1 VEVEKLMKGKGRKRW
16 GCRDWREPDRGS
28 GADEGVRPTSRV
40 IIGGMSLLSICQWIQ
55 NTDSSTALRES
66 TYLFP
71 IIETTH
77 VLALSLSVGLL
88 VVSDLRLIGVSMR
101 QRPASEVFRQLA
113 PWMLAGFAIM
123 FASGLLLFWS
133 QALKAYNSMFFRIKL
148 GLLVLAALNAAVYHY
163 RRMDETQARLAGWL
177 SLMIWAGVI
186 AAGRTMAY
194 TF

>member
-1 VEVEKLMKGKGRKRW
+1 
-16 GCRDWREPDRGS
+16 
-28 GADEGVRPTSRV
+28 
-40 IIGGMSLLSICQWIQ
+40 MSLLSVCQWIQ
-55 NTDSSTALRES
+55 NTETSTALRES
-66 TYLFP
+66 TYVFP

-88 VVSDLRLIGVSMR
+88 VVSDLRLIGVVMR
-101 QRPASEVFRQLA
+101 RRRASEVFRQLA

-133 QALKAYNSMFFRIKL
+133 QALKAYNSVFFRAKL
-148 GLLVLAALNAAVYHY
+148 LLLVLAGVNACIYHLTVY
-163 RRMDETQARLAGWL
+163 RRMNEWENKLVPPPLARMAGWL
-177 SLMIWAGVI
+177 SLIIWAGVI

>member
-1 VEVEKLMKGKGRKRW
+1 
-16 GCRDWREPDRGS
+16 
-28 GADEGVRPTSRV
+28 
-40 IIGGMSLLSICQWIQ
+40 MSLLSICEWIQ

-77 VLALSLSVGLL
+77 VLGLSLSVGLL
-88 VVSDLRLIGVSMR
+88 VVSDLRLIGAGR
-101 QRPASEVFRQLA
+101 RRRPASEVYRQLA

-123 FASGLLLFWS
+123 FATGLLLFWS
-133 QALKAYNSMFFRIKL
+133 QALKAYNSVFFRAKL
-148 GLLVLAALNAAVYHY
+148 CLLILAGVNAIVYHLTIY
-163 RRMDETQARLAGWL
+163 RRMNQWENKLLPPPQARLAGWL
-177 SLMIWAGVI
+177 SLIIWAGII

>member
-1 VEVEKLMKGKGRKRW
+1 
-16 GCRDWREPDRGS
+16 
-28 GADEGVRPTSRV
+28 
-40 IIGGMSLLSICQWIQ
+40 MSLLSICQWIQ
-55 NTDSSTALRES
+55 NTEFSTSLRES
-66 TYLFP
+66 TYVFP

-88 VVSDLRLIGVSMR
+88 VVSDLRLTGIALAR
-101 QRPASEVFRQLA
+101 RPASEVFRQLA

-133 QALKAYNSMFFRIKL
+133 QAFKAYTSVFFRAKL
-148 GLLVLAALNAAVYHY
+148 LLLALAAVNACVYHLTVY
-163 RRMDETQARLAGWL
+163 RRMNEWENKLVPPRQARMAGWL
-177 SLMIWAGVI
+177 SLIIWTGVI

>member
-1 VEVEKLMKGKGRKRW
+1 MTR
-16 GCRDWREPDRGS
+16 RGN
-28 GADEGVRPTSRV
+28 A

-55 NTDSSTALRES
+55 NTDSSTSLRES
-66 TYLFP
+66 TYIFP

-88 VVSDLRLIGVSMR
+88 VVSDLRLIGAVMAR
-101 QRPASEVFRQLA
+101 RPASEVFRQLA

-133 QALKAYNSMFFRIKL
+133 QALKAYNSIFFRTKL
-148 GLLVLAALNAAVYHY
+148 LLLILAGVNAAVYHLTVY
-163 RRMDETQARLAGWL
+163 RRMSEWENKLVPPSQARMAGWL
-177 SLMIWAGVI
+177 SLIIWAGVI